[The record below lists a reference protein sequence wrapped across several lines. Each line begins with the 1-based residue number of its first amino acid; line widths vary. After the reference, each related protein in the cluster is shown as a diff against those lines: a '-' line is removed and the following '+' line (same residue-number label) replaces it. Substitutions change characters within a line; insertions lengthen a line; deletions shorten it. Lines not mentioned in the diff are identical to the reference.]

1 MLFQEET
8 VQIATQ
14 HKSIT
19 DEKVSFI
26 PGEIIFL
33 TAVLNLSYN

>member
-8 VQIATQ
+8 VYIATQ
-14 HKSIT
+14 HKSVADGKIP
-19 DEKVSFI
+19 FI

-33 TAVLNLSYN
+33 RAVLNLDYN